1 MKNSVF
7 PKILKNSYFI
17 SGIFVL
23 FLLSARFPDGIPF
36 FIFLGVILF
45 IFSEHGKNLFDLDKW
60 EDNKESNAQTEK
72 PKIRIEKNPQ
82 KLEDSQ
88 ENTSKNTISFLS
100 HMASNNNSNNTNGFS
115 PALIFMGIFG
125 FLFLSIVS
133 DGVVSIPAGSTGVV
147 FDKFSGGVKEETP
160 PSGISLKIPF
170 IQQVTVVN
178 TRLQEE
184 TINSKR
190 NPIDALTKDGQKVS
204 VEVTVQ
210 YIINTQ
216 DASKLY
222 EEVGMDYKSKVVTAG
237 VRSIVRE
244 VITGFDSTELFNNES
259 RKKAQEQMRADL
271 EKNYKDNYIELKDI
285 LIRDV
290 KFSDKYLDAIEE
302 KKVAE
307 QQIQKAEFER
317 KEQEVRNEITVMD
330 AKAEAEALRLKGDAL
345 KNSPEIVQLKFV
357 EKMAPS
363 INWGILP
370 DGAIPMINPE
380 SLGKK

>member
-1 MKNSVF
+1 MRD
-7 PKILKNSYFI
+7 SYFI
-17 SGIFVL
+17 AGIIIL
-23 FLLSARFPDGIPF
+23 FLLSASFPDGIPF
-36 FIFLGVILF
+36 FIFLGIILF
-45 IFSEHGKNLFDLDKW
+45 TFSEKGKNLFDISKW
-60 EDNKESNAQTEK
+60 EEQRENPENSSPQISKNSSEK
-72 PKIRIEKNPQ
+72 KSEISQNSEKNTSFFNFQ
-82 KLEDSQ
+82 
-88 ENTSKNTISFLS
+88 NT
-100 HMASNNNSNNTNGFS
+100 MAHNNNTPNGFS
-115 PALIFMGIFG
+115 PAMIFAGVLG
-125 FLFLSIVS
+125 FLILSIVS

-147 FDKFSGGVKEETP
+147 FDKLSGGIKEETL
-160 PSGISLKIPF
+160 PSGISLKLPF
-170 IQQVTVVN
+170 IQQVTVIN

-190 NPIDALTKDGQKVS
+190 NPITALTKDGQKVN

-210 YIINTQ
+210 YIINTT

-222 EEVGMDYKSKVVTAG
+222 EEIGMDYKSKVVTAG
-237 VRSIVRE
+237 IRSIVRE

-259 RKKAQEQMRADL
+259 RKKAQEQMRAQL
-271 EKNYKDNYIELKDI
+271 EKNYKENYIELKNV

-317 KEQEVRNEITVMD
+317 KEAEVRNEITVLN
-330 AKAEAEALRLKGDAL
+330 AKAEAESMKLKGEALRS
-345 KNSPEIVQLKFV
+345 SPELVQLKFV

-370 DGAIPMINPE
+370 DGAVPMINTAD
-380 SLGKK
+380 LQKK